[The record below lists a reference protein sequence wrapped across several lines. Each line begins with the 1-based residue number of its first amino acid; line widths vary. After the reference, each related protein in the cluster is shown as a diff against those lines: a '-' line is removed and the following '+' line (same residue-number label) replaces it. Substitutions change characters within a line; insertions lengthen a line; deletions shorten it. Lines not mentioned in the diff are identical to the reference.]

1 MIIKISKKL
10 FIVVSIIKCFIH
22 IISGDEMKKKKIND
36 GLRNLPK
43 NFVTENEL
51 EENIKTEIAKEITN
65 TRKR

>member
-1 MIIKISKKL
+1 
-10 FIVVSIIKCFIH
+10 
-22 IISGDEMKKKKIND
+22 MKKKKIND

-43 NFVTENEL
+43 NFVTESEL